1 MTMCPRRKSIEEE
14 KRMCLEWHC
23 PLVVPDTSE
32 GEARSLVDQPEL
44 TQRTQKKA
52 RQIHWRGATV
62 FFLWFTTSQT
72 F

>member
-14 KRMCLEWHC
+14 KRMGLEWHC

-32 GEARSLVDQPEL
+32 SEARSLVE
-44 TQRTQKKA
+44 
-52 RQIHWRGATV
+52 
-62 FFLWFTTSQT
+62 TSLSNREPKRKQDRSIGEEPQFSSCGLPLQT